1 MTNRASVPRATRCIS
16 SVCAALL
23 TAPLAAHAEDRD
35 SWYDQGDIA
44 LKAAEKHS
52 NPEPSTARNV
62 ILFVGDGMGVSTVTA
77 ARILSGQLQGRPG
90 EESSLTFEAFPNV
103 ALVKTYS
110 INQQT
115 SDSAPT
121 MTAMVTGVKT
131 KDGIL
136 SIDKNA
142 MRGNHSTIAGNELT
156 TILELAE
163 KKHLSTGVVSTARI
177 THATPAACYAH
188 SPERDWE
195 SDANLPE
202 EAREAGAKDIARQL
216 IEFPGDGLEV
226 ALGGGREYFLPETQ
240 NDPEDEGETGNRL
253 DGRDLTAEWAATKGA
268 TYVWNKAD
276 FDAIDAKKTKRL
288 LGLFERSHL
297 EYEIDRPKDTAGEPS
312 LSELTTK
319 AIDILSQND
328 KGYFLMVEGGRIDH
342 AHHAG
347 NAHRALTDTIAFSD
361 AVKAALSKVKLE
373 ETLIIVT
380 ADHSHVF
387 TIAGYPTRGNDIL
400 GKVISNDEHGNPADS
415 FSLDDN
421 GLPYTTLSYAN
432 GPGYRGPGSRPD
444 LTNED
449 TADVDFL
456 QEALLPLGS
465 ETHAGEDVAVFATG
479 PSAHLIRGVQEQTIS
494 FYVMAKALGLR

>member
-1 MTNRASVPRATRCIS
+1 
-16 SVCAALL
+16 
-23 TAPLAAHAEDRD
+23 
-35 SWYDQGDIA
+35 
-44 LKAAEKHS
+44 
-52 NPEPSTARNV
+52 
-62 ILFVGDGMGVSTVTA
+62 VTA

-90 EESSLTFEAFPNV
+90 EESSLTFEEFPNV

-136 SIDKNA
+136 SIDKNVV
-142 MRGNHSTIAGNELT
+142 RGDQTTVAGNELT
-156 TILELAE
+156 TIVELAE

-188 SPERDWE
+188 SPDRDWE
-195 SDANLPE
+195 SDSNIPE
-202 EAREAGAKDIARQL
+202 EARALGAKDIARQL
-216 IEFPGDGLEV
+216 LELPGDGLEV

-240 NDPEDEGETGNRL
+240 NDPEDEGETGLRL
-253 DGRDLTAEWAATKGA
+253 DGRDLPAEWAATEGA
-268 TYVWNKAD
+268 KYVWNKAD
-276 FDAIDAKKTKRL
+276 FDAIDPKKTKRL

-297 EYEIDRPKDTAGEPS
+297 EYEVDREKDTAGEPS
-312 LSELTTK
+312 LSELTEK
-319 AIDILSQND
+319 AIDILSQNE
-328 KGYFLMVEGGRIDH
+328 KGFFLMVEGGRIDH

-347 NAHRALTDTIAFSD
+347 NAHRALTDAIAFSD
-361 AVKAALSKVKLE
+361 AVKSALGKVNLQ

-400 GKVISNDEHGNPADS
+400 GKVISNDAQGNPADTY
-415 FSLDDN
+415 SLDDN

-432 GPGYRGPGSRPD
+432 GPGYRGPGARPD

-449 TADVDFL
+449 TTDVDYL

-479 PSAHLIRGVQEQTIS
+479 PLSHLIRGVQEQTIS